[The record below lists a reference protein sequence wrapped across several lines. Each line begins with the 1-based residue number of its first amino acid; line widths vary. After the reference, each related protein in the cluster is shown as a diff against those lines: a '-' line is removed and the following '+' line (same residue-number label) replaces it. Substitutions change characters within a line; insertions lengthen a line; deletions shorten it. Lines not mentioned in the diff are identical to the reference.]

1 MKKLFS
7 TFLIFFLL
15 SNSTFALDY
24 SKYNLSDINA
34 IREATKAYQ
43 NEFKDKKGTKEA
55 ETEFLKF
62 RDFYYEAVEKQNI
75 RIQLKEPVKLYR
87 NSYYWQARKY
97 TKDYADKGLRV
108 DFNGEFYITENN
120 KYLYKNFCSYLNAD
134 WCELLKFLSKQ
145 DTKRIFWDSVYVIS
159 KDELVKIIN
168 FYKNFDK
175 KYPNFVLN
183 DSIKSI
189 IKNYEKDL
197 KRYPYLTD

>member
-7 TFLIFFLL
+7 TFIIFFLL

-24 SKYNLSDINA
+24 SKYNTSDINA
-34 IREATKAYQ
+34 IREATKEYQ
-43 NEFKDKKGTKEA
+43 NEYKDKKGTKEA
-55 ETEFLKF
+55 EIEFLKF

-75 RIQLKEPVKLYR
+75 RIKLKEPVKPYR
-87 NSYYWQARKY
+87 NSYYRQARKY

-108 DFNGEFYITENN
+108 DFNGEFYIIGNH
-120 KYLYKNFCSYLNAD
+120 KYLYKNFCSYLNED
-134 WCELLKFLSKQ
+134 WCELLKFLAKQ
-145 DTKRIFWDSVYVIS
+145 DTKRIFWDSAYVIS

-175 KYPNFVLN
+175 KYPDFVLN

-189 IKNYEKDL
+189 IKDYERDL
-197 KRYPYLTD
+197 KHYPYLTD